1 MENGWCGV
9 MDSLR
14 KLEIASFLLTIVAL
28 YLLSLPNIHTF
39 TVFGISML
47 VQMRIFYKTKQPFLF
62 MQMVTILLFNIYN
75 FWSWTTKGI
84 GLG

>member
-1 MENGWCGV
+1 MENGWSSV
-9 MDSLR
+9 MNYLR
-14 KLEIASFLLTIVAL
+14 KWEIASFLLTIVAL

-62 MQMVTILLFNIYN
+62 MQMVVILLFNIYN